1 MNLKKITIIIA
12 SLLFILATPASL
24 AQPRPPY
31 SGAGSSIIGP
41 PPPSM
46 EQGDKTVK
54 FMKGS
59 GDFEE
64 WFMEAFTHLDTFI
77 ESYAYQASILGKA
90 IGALGMLIYFSIIGF
105 RMQSGSA
112 EWDVEPMIKP
122 VIIGLILI
130 YWVPFT
136 QMVPYPFLKLAEMP
150 TGVFQEIEKTT
161 NNLRTTR
168 YTKQMQVLDAT
179 IKERAALM
187 AKRQDFWTKVG
198 NGDVGEAFGDQW
210 DKLTAP
216 IEDGLERLNYKMQKI
231 IGEAI
236 ELVCLMILRVGVY
249 LIFFIQKVWSY
260 ILIVLGPI
268 AVGMSLIPGFE
279 SSLTNWV
286 SKFINI
292 NLYTFIAYTIINIGQ
307 QIIMAGYTMDIT
319 RLSTIVDANGNVIN
333 QGLLMAYT
341 TYSGMMNS
349 VIFPCVG
356 YVITGLAVL
365 MTPTIADSVVSAGGA
380 SIMTKAKG
388 AASKAASAVSAGG
401 KAVGGTVNA
410 GRSLANS
417 VKNSVANSTFDA
429 VSKNINRM
437 PDVPKSR

>member
-136 QMVPYPFLKLAEMP
+136 QMVQYPFLKLAEMP
-150 TGVFQEIEKTT
+150 KGVFQEIEKTT

-198 NGDVGEAFGDQW
+198 NGDV
-210 DKLTAP
+210 
-216 IEDGLERLNYKMQKI
+216 
-231 IGEAI
+231 GEAI

-341 TYSGMMNS
+341 TYGGMMNS

-388 AASKAASAVSAGG
+388 AASKAASTVSAGG

>member
-31 SGAGSSIIGP
+31 SGAGGSTVIGP
-41 PPPSM
+41 PPPNAA
-46 EQGDKTVK
+46 QGAKTVK

-77 ESYAYQASILGKA
+77 ESYAYQASLLGKA

-136 QMVPYPFLKLAEMP
+136 QMIQYPFLKLAEMP
-150 TGVFQEIEKTT
+150 KGVFQEIEKTT
-161 NNLRTTR
+161 NDLRTTR

-187 AKRQDFWTKVG
+187 AKKQDFCTKVG
-198 NGDVGEAFGDQW
+198 NGDVGEAIGDQW

-216 IEDGLERLNYKMQKI
+216 IEDALERLNYNMQKV
-231 IGEAI
+231 IGEAL

-279 SSLTNWV
+279 SSLTNWI

-319 RLSTIVDANGNVIN
+319 RLSAIVDNDGNVIN

-341 TYSGMMNS
+341 THSGMMNS

-356 YVITGLAVL
+356 YVITGIATL
-365 MTPTIADSVVSAGGA
+365 MTPVIADAVVSAGGA
-380 SIMTKAKG
+380 GIMTKAKG
-388 AASKAASAVSAGG
+388 GISKLAGAGKAGG
-401 KAVGGTVNA
+401 KAVGGTINA
-410 GRSLANS
+410 GRSMANS
-417 VKNSVANSTFDA
+417 VKNSVANTTFDT

-437 PDVPKSR
+437 PDVPK

>member
-136 QMVPYPFLKLAEMP
+136 QMVQYPFLKLAEMP
-150 TGVFQEIEKTT
+150 KGVFQEIEKTT

-198 NGDVGEAFGDQW
+198 NGDVGEA
-210 DKLTAP
+210 
-216 IEDGLERLNYKMQKI
+216 
-231 IGEAI
+231 I
-236 ELVCLMILRVGVY
+236 ELICLMILRVGVY

-401 KAVGGTVNA
+401 KAVGGTVNT